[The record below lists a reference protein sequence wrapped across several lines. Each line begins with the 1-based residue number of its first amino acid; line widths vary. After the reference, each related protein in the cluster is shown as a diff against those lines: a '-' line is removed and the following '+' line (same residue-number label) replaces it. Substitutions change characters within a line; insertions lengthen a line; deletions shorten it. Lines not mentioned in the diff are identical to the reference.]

1 MGPTYQLSIRTEH
14 LNQINELEIKVSNL
28 KASRIIGLDKTGVVY
43 KKFYNIN
50 FAANKCENVGKDGL
64 FTAKHWR
71 KRHQKI
77 WPELKKLLKEAGVSK
92 YSILLDEETNTLFAF
107 QEVSGEARSQDLGQI
122 EIVKKW
128 WAYMKDIMDTNPD
141 NSSVSV
147 PLQELFYLG

>member
-1 MGPTYQLSIRTEH
+1 MEPTYQLSIRTEH

-28 KASRIIGLDKTGVVY
+28 KANRIIDLDKTGVAY

-77 WPELKKLLKEAGVSK
+77 WPELKKLLKKLLKEAGVSK

-107 QEVSGEARSQDLGQI
+107 QEVSGESG
-122 EIVKKW
+122 
-128 WAYMKDIMDTNPD
+128 
-141 NSSVSV
+141 
-147 PLQELFYLG
+147 